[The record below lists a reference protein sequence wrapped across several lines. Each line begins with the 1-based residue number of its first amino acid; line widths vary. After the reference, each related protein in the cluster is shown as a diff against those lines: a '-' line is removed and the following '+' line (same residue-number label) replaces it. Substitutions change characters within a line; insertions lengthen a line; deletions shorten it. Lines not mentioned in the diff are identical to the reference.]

1 MIAKRWFSK
10 FLIISS
16 AGVPGGIKL
25 LAMLI
30 FPLFA
35 TKEEFAEFSRDFSF
49 ANALLMLS
57 GVAYMIVLYKKMKKE
72 KEKEHNR
79 EIFWSNLRE
88 YISFGMVQ
96 VAVVVFASYLLFGI
110 GLLEVFFLSFFTGI
124 FFVSRGY
131 YIFLKLF
138 LRLFFI
144 DAISLLVFLLVT
156 SIGWFADI
164 NRGGVV
170 YLGVFLSSLVP
181 LFVIIFDIGWDKTVF
196 FHPVKMDRKEVSII
210 GWSNFTSVGI
220 AFFIPMLIQGVANED
235 FVIYSSMASLVFSII
250 TVIPR
255 GILNE
260 NIGDISLWIQT
271 KKLTKDKLFF
281 LQKKIFFAVFLLST
295 FVSVLFIFWMNI
307 KSKGVIETNLY
318 IYIILLCLFL
328 SVGQLSIVEATVM
341 YLGGEE
347 KKSLYANIMITVIC
361 MVMALGAKAST
372 ILSSPLIIILGLI
385 VLYMIRWVYYCICVK
400 KLVNEDE
407 K

>member
-1 MIAKRWFSK
+1 MARQWVNK
-10 FLIISS
+10 FLVISS

-30 FPLFA
+30 FPFFA
-35 TKEEFAEFSRDFSF
+35 TKEEFAAFSRDFSF

-57 GVAYMIVLYKKMKKE
+57 GVAYMIVLYKKMKRE
-72 KEKEHNR
+72 KEKEYNR
-79 EIFWSNLRE
+79 KVFWSNLRG
-88 YISFGMVQ
+88 YVSFGMVQ
-96 VAVVVFASYLLFGI
+96 VLAVIIFSYFLFGV
-110 GLLEVFFLSFFTGI
+110 GFLEVFLLSFFTGI

-138 LRLFFI
+138 SRLFWI
-144 DAISLLVFLLVT
+144 DVISLVVFLLIT
-156 SIGWFADI
+156 SIGWFGNIDSGI
-164 NRGGVV
+164 FV
-170 YLGVFLSSLVP
+170 YLGIFLSSLVP
-181 LFVIIFDIGWDKTVF
+181 LLFIMLDIGWDKTVF
-196 FHPVKMDRKEVSII
+196 FRPMRMDKREVCII

-260 NIGDISLWIQT
+260 NVGDISLWIQT
-271 KKLTKDKLFF
+271 KELTKRKLFF
-281 LQKKIFFAVFLLST
+281 LQKKIFFAVILLGAFMSI
-295 FVSVLFIFWMNI
+295 VFILWMNI
-307 KSKGVIETNLY
+307 KSKGEIEISLY
-318 IYIILLCLFL
+318 IYILLLCLFL

-347 KKSLYANIMITVIC
+347 KKSLYANIMITVVC
-361 MVMALGAKAST
+361 MAMALGAKAST
-372 ILSSPLIIILGLI
+372 ILSSPIIIILGLI
-385 VLYMIRWVYYCICVK
+385 VLYVIRWGYYCICVK
-400 KLVNEDE
+400 KMVNEDR